1 MRSTFEYRG
10 MPVVSSAFS
19 ADGTIVALAHGSVIS
34 LWDTATCA
42 LLRTLVAGQVAD
54 LRHVIFV
61 GKEGRYIVGAGRSGL
76 AVWDLLSCE
85 GEITL
90 Y

>member
-1 MRSTFEYRG
+1 

-42 LLRTLVAGQVAD
+42 LLRTLVAGQVMD

-61 GKEGRYIVGAGRSGL
+61 GKEGRYIVGAGRCGL

-85 GEITL
+85 GEIPL
-90 Y
+90 HLWWCL